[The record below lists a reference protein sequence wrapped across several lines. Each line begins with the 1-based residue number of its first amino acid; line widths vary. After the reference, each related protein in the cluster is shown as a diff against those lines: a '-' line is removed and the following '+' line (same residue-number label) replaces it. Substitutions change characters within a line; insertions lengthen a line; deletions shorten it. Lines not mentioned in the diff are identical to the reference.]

1 MINMEIGFSWKAVT
15 SGVILTGALGP
26 VFRFITPEIS
36 GLMSIVVASI
46 AGGYIADGNYLK
58 GAFNGALI
66 GASVGIINILLVYIR
81 TWQMNTFIIMI
92 LIYALAGDIS
102 LGILGGASGSLL
114 RTLNPRLSMGRP
126 S

>member
-1 MINMEIGFSWKAVT
+1 MINMEIGFSWKAVA
-15 SGVILTGALGP
+15 SGVILTGALEP

-46 AGGYIADGNYLK
+46 SGGYIADVHYLK
-58 GAFNGALI
+58 GVFNGALI
-66 GASVGIINILLVYIR
+66 GASVGMINILLVYIR

-102 LGILGGASGSLL
+102 LGILGGTAGSLL